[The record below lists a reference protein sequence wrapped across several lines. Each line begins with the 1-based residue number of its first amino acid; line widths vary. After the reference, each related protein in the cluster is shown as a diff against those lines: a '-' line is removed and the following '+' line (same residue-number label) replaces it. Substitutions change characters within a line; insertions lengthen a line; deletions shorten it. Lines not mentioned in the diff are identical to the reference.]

1 VLKLFNPQNSKTDVR
16 IFTSLAYDDAKY
28 TSGIINKSG
37 TNSKI
42 AGNNVENAP
51 RWILKSGIEWRYK
64 TISSDIQYSY
74 SGKTFNDAF
83 NTIASADGITGVIPA
98 YHVWDWSCSWQFA
111 KQFYVNASINNVTN
125 EKYFNR
131 RITMYPGPGILPAD
145 GRSFAISFGADL

>member
-1 VLKLFNPQNSKTDVR
+1 TDGSINLLTTNIGNSVAKGVEAFGELSVLKLFNPQNSKMDLR

-111 KQFYVNASINNVTN
+111 KQFYVN
-125 EKYFNR
+125 
-131 RITMYPGPGILPAD
+131 
-145 GRSFAISFGADL
+145 